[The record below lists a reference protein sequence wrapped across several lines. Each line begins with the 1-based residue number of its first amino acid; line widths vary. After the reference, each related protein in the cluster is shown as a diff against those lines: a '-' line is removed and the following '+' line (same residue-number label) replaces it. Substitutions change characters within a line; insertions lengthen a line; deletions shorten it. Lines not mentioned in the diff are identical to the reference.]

1 MLTELLQH
9 WQIAVDG
16 LQIFLCLLIL
26 FFLMRNYRRRLK
38 IDMMSANNPSNSNFN
53 FQVFTEAIHQQV
65 ELAFTNILQVVDN
78 ERRNLDKVLQFQQ
91 LKYTESASKQ
101 MLSPAPASHRDSTH
115 LNMTEA
121 VGQSKRQDSIR
132 QLATQGMS
140 AKQISDELK
149 TPLGEVE
156 LVLSLQKQ

>member
-16 LQIFLCLLIL
+16 LQILLCLLIL
-26 FFLMRNYRRRLK
+26 FFLIRNYRRKSK
-38 IDMMSANNPSNSNFN
+38 IDMMSANSPSNSDFN

-65 ELAFTNILQVVDN
+65 ELAFTNILQVADN

-91 LKYTESASKQ
+91 LKYTQSGSKQ
-101 MLSPAPASHRDSTH
+101 VLPPAPASHRDNTH

-121 VGQSKRQDSIR
+121 ARQNERQHSIR
-132 QLATQGMS
+132 QLATRGMS
-140 AKQISDELK
+140 ARQISDELK

>member
-1 MLTELLQH
+1 MVIELLQH

-26 FFLMRNYRRRLK
+26 FFLVRSYRRKLK
-38 IDMMSANNPSNSNFN
+38 TNMMSANNPFNSDFN
-53 FQVFTEAIHQQV
+53 FQVFTKAINQQV

-78 ERRNLDKVLQFQQ
+78 ERRNFDKVLQFQQ
-91 LKYTESASKQ
+91 LKYTESGSKQ
-101 MLSPAPASHRDSTH
+101 IRPPAPAGHRGSTH
-115 LNMTEA
+115 PNMTEA
-121 VGQSKRQDSIR
+121 AKQNERQTSIQ
-132 QLATQGMS
+132 QLSNQGMS

-156 LVLSLQKQ
+156 LVMSLQKK